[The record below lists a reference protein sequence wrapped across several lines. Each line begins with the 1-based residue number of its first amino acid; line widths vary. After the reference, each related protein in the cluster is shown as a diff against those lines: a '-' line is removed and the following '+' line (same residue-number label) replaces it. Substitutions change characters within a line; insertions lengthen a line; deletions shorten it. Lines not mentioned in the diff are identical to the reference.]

1 MENNATNSASQP
13 SLNRLL
19 HRYPTAVFFGLTLF
33 LSWGWWAVAYF
44 HIADGELTD
53 ALALPGAFG
62 PPVAAA
68 LLTWVLNDDL
78 RAWAAQIV
86 DWRVSV
92 HWYVVAIM
100 LPLVITVGGVG
111 SALLLTGAPLDLFLL
126 AQRLPVFPFLLLFT
140 LLLGGGQEEPGWRG
154 FALPRLQASFSG
166 FVASLI
172 VGLVWAVWH
181 LPLFLMGATR
191 NQTGSFL
198 LYTLLILGVSVIVSW
213 CYNETDGSVLLAML
227 LHAAVN
233 TSGSLLPIQQ
243 DTAAQWALVIDV
255 SSIIAVW
262 MGVVAVLRWGSAAT
276 LSRNGIPDPS
286 AAGIETD

>member
-1 MENNATNSASQP
+1 
-13 SLNRLL
+13 
-19 HRYPTAVFFGLTLF
+19 
-33 LSWGWWAVAYF
+33 
-44 HIADGELTD
+44 
-53 ALALPGAFG
+53 
-62 PPVAAA
+62 
-68 LLTWVLNDDL
+68 
-78 RAWAAQIV
+78 
-86 DWRVSV
+86 
-92 HWYVVAIM
+92 M
-100 LPLVITVGGVG
+100 LPLVITIGGVG

-126 AQRLPVFPFLLLFT
+126 ARRLPVFPLLLLFT

-154 FALPRLQASFSG
+154 FALPRLQASFGG

-243 DTAAQWALVIDV
+243 DTVAQWALVIDV